1 MPGKPRY
8 GRYSKVQFHSH
19 LCPICKKHFQA
30 TSKQLLNALTSH
42 GKYCRG
48 PNVRIADIE
57 VEDVG
62 VELHEFDRHPDFSNR
77 AYDAT
82 EIEAD
87 VYIHENEYEDE
98 ITTKEFI
105 QPDYVGALT
114 DREFNPDDL
123 DLDSSLRY
131 PREEIRAAVSVQTSL
146 RGGLEWIEWKR
157 QRRENH
163 GEVGDEVPAEANQD
177 VLIEQRILDTKYS
190 ESTAEFWKL
199 RNGVN

>member
-1 MPGKPRY
+1 M
-8 GRYSKVQFHSH
+8 
-19 LCPICKKHFQA
+19 
-30 TSKQLLNALTSH
+30 
-42 GKYCRG
+42 
-48 PNVRIADIE
+48 RIADIE
-57 VEDVG
+57 VEDIG

-82 EIEAD
+82 EVEAD
-87 VYIHENEYEDE
+87 AYIHENEDEDE

-157 QRRENH
+157 QRRENY
-163 GEVGDEVPAEANQD
+163 GEIGDEVPAEANQE
-177 VLIEQRILDTKYS
+177 VLIEQL
-190 ESTAEFWKL
+190 
-199 RNGVN
+199 